1 MKIVAIIPAR
11 ISSSRFP
18 NKVLFDFY
26 GLPML
31 EHVRR
36 RALLAKSIS
45 DVFVATCD
53 IEIAEK
59 IKSFGGK
66 VLMTSNSHTNGT
78 SRIAEAVELIDCT
91 HVILIQGDEPLI
103 LPRHIDDLVNSIN
116 NNPHDIA
123 WNAISNVEEE
133 SELQNTSIVKCTLN
147 KKNEIQFCYRK
158 SPFKSDYVIQKQIVK
173 ILQGL
178 LAFEKSFLMNL
189 SKIEESFIEK
199 YESIEQMKMIENG
212 YKLSAVLINPSL
224 PSVNEPS
231 DVNSVLN
238 HLKYD
243 TEQNILLQKI
253 LKN

>member
-78 SRIAEAVELIDCT
+78 SRIAEAAEHIDCT
-91 HVILIQGDEPLI
+91 HIVLIQGDEPLI
-103 LPRHIDDLVNSIN
+103 LPRHVDDIVNSIN
-116 NNPHDIA
+116 NNPKDIA
-123 WNAISNVEEE
+123 WNAISNIEEE
-133 SELQNTSIVKCTLN
+133 SELHNTSIVKCTIN
-147 KKNEIQFCYRK
+147 KNNIIQFCYRK
-158 SPFKSDYVIQKQIVK
+158 TPFKSDYIVQKEVVK
-173 ILQGL
+173 KLQGL
-178 LAFEKSFLMNL
+178 LSFEKSFLLNL
-189 SKIEESFIEK
+189 AKTEESFIEK
-199 YESIEQMKMIENG
+199 NESIEQMKLIENG
-212 YKLSAVLINPSL
+212 FSLYSVLISPSL

-231 DVNSVLN
+231 DVKAVLS
-238 HLKYD
+238 HLEFD
-243 TEQNILLQKI
+243 EEQKLLLHKI
-253 LKN
+253 LN